1 MFHLQLAIR
10 HCLLDV
16 GQPLLQTGP
25 EDETPTADQL
35 RRRFYLSHRN
45 FRSAVALVWV
55 AVAVRHWILAGLFL
69 RCFGMERLEW
79 SMFQRLFP
87 VFRRVA
93 GVRIGLISILHSAA
107 VPVPA
112 ERPSSRLT
120 CSESVLRIAS
130 GLLHAGPA
138 PREACPVGL
147 PGRSTMQRGTD
158 RPWPSGQEVL

>member
-45 FRSAVALVWV
+45 FRSAVAMVWV

-93 GVRIGLISILHSAA
+93 GVRIGLISILHCAA

-112 ERPSSRLT
+112 EAQFPAD
-120 CSESVLRIAS
+120 VLGKRVANCLRAAS
-130 GLLHAGPA
+130 CRASPPGSLSGRVAWTIDHAT
-138 PREACPVGL
+138 RN
-147 PGRSTMQRGTD
+147 
-158 RPWPSGQEVL
+158 